1 MLTALCSTHR
11 HLIAIHVH
19 YIRVN
24 KPDLLILRPTQ
35 HTTHDYIHTYSLLLP
50 QIRSELAIVQN
61 DAKLLTE
68 MLTALGDSDDVG
80 GNEIILELAGTLIE
94 MQERMMALLD
104 VLLNEDVSGQ
114 SWGWS
119 RVEWS
124 GV

>member
-1 MLTALCSTHR
+1 
-11 HLIAIHVH
+11 
-19 YIRVN
+19 
-24 KPDLLILRPTQ
+24 
-35 HTTHDYIHTYSLLLP
+35 
-50 QIRSELAIVQN
+50 
-61 DAKLLTE
+61 

-119 RVEWS
+119 
-124 GV
+124 GVGCRYGVVLNTQCSYYQVHAMMNPCVPCFG